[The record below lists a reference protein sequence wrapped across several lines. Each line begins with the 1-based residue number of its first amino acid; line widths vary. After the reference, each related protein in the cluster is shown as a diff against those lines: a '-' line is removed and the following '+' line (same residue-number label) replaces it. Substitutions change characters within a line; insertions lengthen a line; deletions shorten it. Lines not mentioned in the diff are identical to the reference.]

1 MVKLASLTL
10 MGSLPVAPP
19 TRRDLTLDPW
29 TFIPEQELL
38 LVVQT
43 FDLAPGPSLAA
54 ACGVPVARGIM

>member
-29 TFIPEQELL
+29 TLIPEQEVLC
-38 LVVQT
+38 
-43 FDLAPGPSLAA
+43 ASARSL
-54 ACGVPVARGIM
+54 